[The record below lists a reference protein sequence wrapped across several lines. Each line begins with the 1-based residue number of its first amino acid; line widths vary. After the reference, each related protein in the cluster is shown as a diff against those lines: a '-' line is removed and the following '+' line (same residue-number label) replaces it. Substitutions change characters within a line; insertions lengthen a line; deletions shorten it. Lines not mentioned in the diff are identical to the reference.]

1 MRLSVVLSF
10 LLAVSLIGCTKKSE
24 DTIKVGV
31 FGPFTGGSAP
41 MGVSMRNG
49 VQIAIDEI
57 NASGGVLGKKI
68 QMVDRDDEAK
78 NERGGQIMQEF
89 LDKENVVAVLG
100 PINTGVADAST
111 QYPNQKKV
119 PMIINVSAGAKVNE
133 LFKTNPENYVF
144 RIAANDDIQSKVIV
158 GEAMKRGYKKP
169 ALLCDDTNYGQNG
182 REKMEGVLKSL
193 NVKPVYIGKFKLKDT
208 DMSAQLQE
216 AKAAGADVL
225 LVYGIGPELAAISN
239 SMSRIG
245 WNPEMIGS
253 WTLAMSNY
261 ITNAG
266 KNGNGT
272 KMPQTFIE
280 QAASTPK
287 QKKFVED
294 YKAKFKESPI
304 ASAVS
309 AAQGYDSMYL
319 LKNAIQ
325 QANSTEGKK
334 IKEAL
339 ENFNAPY
346 EGVTGTYAKPFSTTD
361 HEAVKETNVM
371 LGEVKDGIVI
381 QATTPTKK

>member
-10 LLAVSLIGCTKKSE
+10 LVAVSLIGCTKKSE

-133 LFKTNPENYVF
+133 LFKTFPENYVF

-216 AKAAGADVL
+216 AKAAGAD
-225 LVYGIGPELAAISN
+225 
-239 SMSRIG
+239 
-245 WNPEMIGS
+245 
-253 WTLAMSNY
+253 
-261 ITNAG
+261 
-266 KNGNGT
+266 
-272 KMPQTFIE
+272 
-280 QAASTPK
+280 
-287 QKKFVED
+287 
-294 YKAKFKESPI
+294 
-304 ASAVS
+304 
-309 AAQGYDSMYL
+309 
-319 LKNAIQ
+319 
-325 QANSTEGKK
+325 
-334 IKEAL
+334 
-339 ENFNAPY
+339 
-346 EGVTGTYAKPFSTTD
+346 
-361 HEAVKETNVM
+361 
-371 LGEVKDGIVI
+371 
-381 QATTPTKK
+381 